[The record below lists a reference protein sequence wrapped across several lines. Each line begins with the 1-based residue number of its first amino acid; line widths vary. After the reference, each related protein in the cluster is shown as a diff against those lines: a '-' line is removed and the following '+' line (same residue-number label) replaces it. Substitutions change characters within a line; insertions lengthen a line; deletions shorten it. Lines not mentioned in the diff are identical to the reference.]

1 MNFRSLGLVILF
13 LSATGI
19 LRSQKLTFVP
29 YGKLQCGYGS
39 FTGYSELNYNLFT
52 AGTNLEESKYKIFDG
67 VEYSVSFGASILRTG
82 NDIYR
87 ESYFDIFLVH
97 KRISSSSNAAG
108 FTGIGAQCR
117 YQFFY
122 GGFVLWDSREQE

>member
-52 AGTNLEESKYKIFDG
+52 AGTNLEESKYI
-67 VEYSVSFGASILRTG
+67 IP
-82 NDIYR
+82 
-87 ESYFDIFLVH
+87 
-97 KRISSSSNAAG
+97 
-108 FTGIGAQCR
+108 
-117 YQFFY
+117 
-122 GGFVLWDSREQE
+122 